1 MKITAKHCKSHANET
16 IHVIVNMWHASGSF
30 GIEHFFS
37 MEELFSLTGLISLIS
52 LTDLWSL
59 KALLSLI
66 TSLLKAEKIVLFKY
80 TSKARNL
87 QITKNITFSR
97 AIHKT

>member
-1 MKITAKHCKSHANET
+1 
-16 IHVIVNMWHASGSF
+16 
-30 GIEHFFS
+30 

-66 TSLLKAEKIVLFKY
+66 TSLLKAEKIVVYSTLPKQEIY
-80 TSKARNL
+80 RL
-87 QITKNITFSR
+87 QKILRSPGPFIKPKPER
-97 AIHKT
+97 KEHYV